1 MDRDEWWQL
10 RKLVSFEFST
20 RVLRNYSFAVFR
32 GNATKLVRV
41 VHNLSD
47 DGLAFDMQVSTLK
60 DLRNIPNIQ
69 NSLSSGTQKLI
80 FFLLIL

>member
-1 MDRDEWWQL
+1 MML
-10 RKLVSFEFST
+10 LLIFLVKGYLMWMGAS
-20 RVLRNYSFAVFR
+20 
-32 GNATKLVRV
+32 GG
-41 VHNLSD
+41 D

-80 FFLLIL
+80 FLLLIL

>member
-1 MDRDEWWQL
+1 MWTGA
-10 RKLVSFEFST
+10 S
-20 RVLRNYSFAVFR
+20 
-32 GNATKLVRV
+32 GG
-41 VHNLSD
+41 D

-80 FFLLIL
+80 FLLLIL